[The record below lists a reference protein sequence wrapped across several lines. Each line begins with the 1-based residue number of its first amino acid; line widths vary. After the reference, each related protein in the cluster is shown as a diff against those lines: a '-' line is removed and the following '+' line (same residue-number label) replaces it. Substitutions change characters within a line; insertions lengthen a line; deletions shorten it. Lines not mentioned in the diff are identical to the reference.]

1 MPNNSTPYPQGFTTP
16 EILDDCADCTALV
29 GKWAR
34 HTRRKTTTG
43 EPNKDYDP
51 SGGERRGGP
60 VEDARREHARRIAV
74 RRLLHRYGWTTYL
87 GVVAVS
93 AIPLLGLAVLNRL

>member
-1 MPNNSTPYPQGFTTP
+1 M
-16 EILDDCADCTALV
+16 
-29 GKWAR
+29 
-34 HTRRKTTTG
+34 
-43 EPNKDYDP
+43 
-51 SGGERRGGP
+51 
-60 VEDARREHARRIAV
+60 